1 MAVSRTPKGN
11 LLSSGELLGYE
22 EQLLNKRLNATPKTI
37 AKASPSKRK
46 SVKKENGDD

>member
-11 LLSSGELLGYE
+11 LLFSGELSVYE
-22 EQLLNKRLNATPKTI
+22 AQLLNKRLNANPKTV

-46 SVKKENGDD
+46 PVRKESSDD

>member
-1 MAVSRTPKGN
+1 MAIQITPNGNILVSGPLTVF
-11 LLSSGELLGYE
+11 E

-46 SVKKENGDD
+46 SVKKEVSDD